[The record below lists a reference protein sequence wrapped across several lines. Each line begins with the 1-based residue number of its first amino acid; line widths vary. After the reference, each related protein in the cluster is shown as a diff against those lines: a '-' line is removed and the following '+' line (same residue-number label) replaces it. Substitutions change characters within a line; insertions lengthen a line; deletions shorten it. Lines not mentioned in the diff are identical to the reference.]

1 MYQHLKD
8 EELLSLLRNNDK
20 RAFAEIYDRYWEQM
34 SLYVLKVTR
43 SPEDACDIVQDV
55 FVSIWKRRAELM
67 IHGALK
73 AYLLKSVRNLS
84 IRYIEKNISKKGFVA
99 SLSLYWNSSDTSTTH
114 ALEFRELESKLTR
127 VIAKLPPK
135 MQQVFVLSRHE
146 NLSYK
151 EIAQRLGIA
160 ETTVKKQ
167 VNNALKMIRTEVSGT
182 HTITVF
188 IPALFLQALANS
200 ILTHIS

>member
-1 MYQHLKD
+1 MYQDLTD
-8 EELLSLLRNNDK
+8 EQLLHLLRSDD
-20 RAFAEIYDRYWEQM
+20 RAAFAEIYDRYWEYM
-34 SLYVLKVTR
+34 SLYVLKITR

-67 IHGALK
+67 INGSLK

-84 IRYIEKNISKKGFVA
+84 LRYIEKNISKKGFLA
-99 SLSLYWNSSDTSTTH
+99 SLSLYWKNSCVSTTH
-114 ALEFRELESKLTR
+114 ALEFHELESKLTR
-127 VIAKLPPK
+127 VVAQLPPK

-146 NLSYK
+146 NLSYR

-167 VNNALKMIRTEVSGT
+167 VNNALKLIRTEVSSIN
-182 HTITVF
+182 TITILVT
-188 IPALFLQALANS
+188 ICAVAAN
-200 ILTHIS
+200 IC

>member
-1 MYQHLKD
+1 MYKHLTD
-8 EELLSLLRNNDK
+8 EELLGLLRNNDK
-20 RAFAEIYDRYWEQM
+20 QAFAEIYDRYWEQM
-34 SLYVLKVTR
+34 SLYVLKITR

-55 FVSIWKRRAELM
+55 FVSIWKRRTEL
-67 IHGALK
+67 IISGALK

-99 SLSLYWNSSDTSTTH
+99 SLSLYWKSPDMSTTH

-127 VIAKLPPK
+127 IVAKLPPK

-167 VNNALKMIRTEVSGT
+167 VSNALKMIRTEVSGANI
-182 HTITVF
+182 ITVF
-188 IPALFLQALANS
+188 FIPVLLLQAL
-200 ILTHIS
+200 TT